1 MKGKAKYLI
10 GLVIIVAGVS
20 FGLLSLRRN
29 MTPYLSF
36 AEAEASHSVV
46 QVHGTIDQASAK
58 YDPNE
63 GILRFNLTDGKG
75 KTMSVTYR
83 GVMPGNFEQATSLVA
98 IGTYRDGAFQADQIL
113 VKCPSKYQALE
124 KK

>member
-1 MKGKAKYLI
+1 VKGKAKYLI
-10 GLVIIVAGVS
+10 GLVIIVAGVC

-36 AEAEASHSVV
+36 SEAEASRSVV
-46 QVHGTIDQASAK
+46 QIHGMIDQVSAK

-63 GILRFNLTDGKG
+63 GILRFNLLDGKG
-75 KTMSVTYR
+75 KTMPVTFR
-83 GVMPGNFEQATSLVA
+83 GVRPGNFEQATSLVA

>member
-1 MKGKAKYLI
+1 MKGKAKYI
-10 GLVIIVAGVS
+10 VGLVIIVAGVC

-36 AEAEASHSVV
+36 AEAEASRSVV

-75 KTMSVTYR
+75 KTMPVTYR
-83 GVMPGNFEQATSLVA
+83 GVRPGNFEQATSLVA
-98 IGTYRDGAFQADQIL
+98 IGTYRGEAFQADQIL

>member
-1 MKGKAKYLI
+1 VKGKVKYLI
-10 GLVIIVAGVS
+10 GLVIVVAGVC

-46 QVHGTIDQASAK
+46 QIHGTINQASAK
-58 YDPNE
+58 YEPNE
-63 GILRFNLTDGKG
+63 GVLRFELSDGQG
-75 KTMSVTYR
+75 RTMSVVYR
-83 GVMPGNFEQATSLVA
+83 GVKPGNFEQAPSAVA
-98 IGTYRDGAFQADQIL
+98 IGTYWDGAFQADQIL

>member
-1 MKGKAKYLI
+1 MKGKTKYLI
-10 GLVIIVAGVS
+10 GLVIIVAGVC

-36 AEAEASHSVV
+36 AEAGDTRSVV

-63 GILRFNLTDGKG
+63 GILRFNLLDGKG
-75 KTMSVTYR
+75 KTMPVTYR
-83 GVMPGNFEQATSLVA
+83 GVKPGNFEQATSLVA
-98 IGTYRDGAFQADQIL
+98 IGTYQNGAFQADQIL

>member
-1 MKGKAKYLI
+1 VKGKAKYLI
-10 GLVIIVAGVS
+10 GLVIIVAGVC
-20 FGLLSLRRN
+20 FGLLSLRKN

-36 AEAEASHSVV
+36 AEAEASRSVV

-63 GILRFNLTDGKG
+63 GISHFNLTDGKG
-75 KTMSVTYR
+75 KIMSVTYR
-83 GVMPGNFEQATSLVA
+83 GVRPGNFEQATSLVA

-124 KK
+124 TK

>member
-10 GLVIIVAGVS
+10 GLVIIVAGVC

-36 AEAEASHSVV
+36 AEAEASRSVV

-63 GILRFNLTDGKG
+63 GILHFNLTDGKG
-75 KTMSVTYR
+75 KTMPVSYR
-83 GVMPGNFEQATSLVA
+83 GVRPGNFEQATSLVA
-98 IGTYRDGAFQADQIL
+98 IGTYRDGTFQADQIL
-113 VKCPSKYQALE
+113 VKCPSKYQALD

>member
-1 MKGKAKYLI
+1 VKGKAKYLI
-10 GLVIIVAGVS
+10 GMVIIVAGVC

-29 MTPYLSF
+29 ITPYLSF
-36 AEAEASHSVV
+36 AEAEASHNVV
-46 QVHGTIDQASAK
+46 QIHGMIDQASAK

-63 GILRFNLTDGKG
+63 SILRFILSDGKG
-75 KTMSVTYR
+75 KTMPVAYR
-83 GVMPGNFEQATSLVA
+83 GVRPGNFEQATSLVA

>member
-1 MKGKAKYLI
+1 VKGKAKYI
-10 GLVIIVAGVS
+10 VGLVIIVAGVC

-36 AEAEASHSVV
+36 AEAEASRSVV

-75 KTMSVTYR
+75 KTMPVTYR
-83 GVMPGNFEQATSLVA
+83 GVRPGNFEQATSLVA
-98 IGTYRDGAFQADQIL
+98 IGTYRGEAFQADQIL

>member
-10 GLVIIVAGVS
+10 GLVIIVAGIC

-36 AEAEASHSVV
+36 AEAEASRSVV
-46 QVHGTIDQASAK
+46 QVNGTIDQASAK
-58 YDPNE
+58 YDPTE

-75 KTMSVTYR
+75 KTMPVTYR
-83 GVMPGNFEQATSLVA
+83 GVRPGNFEQATNLVA
-98 IGTYRDGAFQADQIL
+98 IGTYRGEAFQADQIL